1 MAKKSSKG
9 SGKPIPKIEINL
21 ELSPEQGEEL
31 LKTLQVRFE
40 KNMNRHKGLDMA
52 QNTSKTGSSS

>member
-1 MAKKSSKG
+1 VTKKSSKG
-9 SGKPIPKIEINL
+9 SGRPIPKVEINL

-40 KNMNRHKGLDMA
+40 KNMNRHKGLEWP
-52 QNTSKTGSSS
+52 KI